1 MRAKLGELFSYTE
14 AVAAGVG
21 RRRLYALRDEG
32 ILTVVGAGLYRFSD
46 APPAD
51 LDLIEIAAEC
61 PPTTLRPETALAR
74 HGLVDAIPAVTGR
87 NSARLLLALTGH
99 FPGAAAPLRAA
110 LGVLL

>member
-46 APPAD
+46 ASLADLLEIAEKCPPA
-51 LDLIEIAAEC
+51 
-61 PPTTLRPETALAR
+61 TLCLETALAR
-74 HGLVDAIPAVTGR
+74 HGLVDAIPAATNIAVPRGNTR
-87 NSARLLLALTGH
+87 PRLR
-99 FPGAAAPLRAA
+99 P
-110 LGVLL
+110 